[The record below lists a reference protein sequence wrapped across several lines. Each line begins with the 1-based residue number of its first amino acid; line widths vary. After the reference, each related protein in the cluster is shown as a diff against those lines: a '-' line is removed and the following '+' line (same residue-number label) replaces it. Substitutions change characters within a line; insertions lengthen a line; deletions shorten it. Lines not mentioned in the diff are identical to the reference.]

1 MGEFKLPL
9 ELNIQILTSPPF
21 PLAPSPYAPVVEI
34 FHPIQL
40 LLIQCSALSRH
51 DSEGSCPEDKNKSY
65 SKQT

>member
-1 MGEFKLPL
+1 
-9 ELNIQILTSPPF
+9 
-21 PLAPSPYAPVVEI
+21 
-34 FHPIQL
+34 